1 MGQVRQIA
9 STPSTTSAVTEPP
22 AEPAPRDFAA
32 RIFSAGSRR
41 HLPRLVGAVLA
52 GVATGLAFPPTG
64 WVWLAPVGAAALTLL
79 CRGIRPRTAALLG
92 LLFGLGFFL
101 VLLRWLTVVGVDGM
115 VVVSVVEA
123 LFLAALGAALAVVT
137 SLRGWPVWASALWI
151 LVEFLR
157 SSVPFGGF
165 AWGKLAFALN
175 DTPFVTYA
183 AFGGAPLVGFLAV
196 LAANLLGWAIVT
208 TAAARIRLLAVAGAG
223 ALTGAGL
230 VLPLPIDSDGEVT
243 AAVVQGNIPGRGLEF
258 LGRARTV
265 TRFHLEATEQLM
277 ADVEAGA
284 VERPDFVLW
293 PENSTDLSPF
303 TDEPTAEMVQ
313 RASDL
318 VGMPLLV
325 GSMQN
330 GPDPETQVR
339 NTPIL
344 YEPGEEPRQVYQKRH
359 PVPFGEY
366 IPFREFFSSF
376 IDRLALVPRDQ
387 VPGDEPGV
395 FEFGPATAGIVICF
409 EVAWDGLVRDAAA
422 EGTEVL
428 LVQTNNAT
436 YLGTGQLEQQF
447 ATTRLRAI
455 EHGIT
460 VLIAS
465 TSGISAIIAPDGEI
479 IEKSGEM
486 TREIFVERV
495 PMRAEPTIATVVGA
509 WPERVIGAAGLV
521 ALGFAMWYRRRD
533 ARTTEGSEVAATE
546 PA

>member
-1 MGQVRQIA
+1 MGQVRQIPGA
-9 STPSTTSAVTEPP
+9 TVTEPT
-22 AEPAPRDFAA
+22 AEPAEQDFAA
-32 RIFSAGSRR
+32 WSRR

-52 GVATGLAFPPTG
+52 GVATALAFPPIG
-64 WVWLAPVGAAALTLL
+64 WTWLAPLGAAALTLL

-115 VVVSVVEA
+115 IVVSVIEA
-123 LFLAALGAALAVVT
+123 LFLAALGAALAAVT
-137 SLRGWPVWASALWI
+137 SLRGWPVWSSALWI
-151 LVEFLR
+151 AVEFLR

-165 AWGKLAFALN
+165 AWGKLAFALG
-175 DTPFVTYA
+175 DTPFATYA
-183 AFGGAPLVGFLAV
+183 AFGGAPLVGFVAV

-208 TAAARIRLLAVAGAG
+208 AAATRLRLVAIAGAG

-230 VLPLPIDSDGEVT
+230 ITPLPIDSDGEVT
-243 AAVVQGNIPGRGLEF
+243 AAVIQGNIPDRGLEF

-265 TRFHLEATEQLM
+265 TRYHLEATEELM
-277 ADVEAGA
+277 ARVEAGT

-303 TDEPTAEMVQ
+303 TDEPTGEMVQ
-313 RASDL
+313 RAADL
-318 VGMPLLV
+318 VDLPLLV
-325 GSMQN
+325 GSMQD
-330 GPDPETQVR
+330 GPDPATQVR

-376 IDRLALVPRDQ
+376 IGRLALVPRDQ
-387 VPGDEPGV
+387 VPGSEPGV
-395 FEFGPATAGIVICF
+395 FQFGPVTAGIVICF

-422 EGTEVL
+422 DGTDVL

-465 TSGISAIIAPDGEI
+465 TSGISAIITPDGEI
-479 IEKSGEM
+479 VQKSGEM

-495 PMRAEPTIATVVGA
+495 PTRAAPTLATVVGA

-521 ALGFAMWYRRRD
+521 ALGLAMWYRRRG
-533 ARTTEGSEVAATE
+533 ARTDAPEVVAERA
-546 PA
+546 